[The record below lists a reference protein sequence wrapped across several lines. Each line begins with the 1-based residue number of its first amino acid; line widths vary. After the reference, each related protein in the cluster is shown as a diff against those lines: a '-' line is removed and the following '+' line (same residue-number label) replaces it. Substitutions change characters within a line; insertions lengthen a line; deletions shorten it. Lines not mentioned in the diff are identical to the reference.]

1 MAIRK
6 VRKIGDPVLRE
17 TSNNVEKI
25 DKPVLDLVSDMLD
38 TLEEEGGVGLA
49 APQIGITK
57 RIILVRYEDKVET
70 YINPEIEI
78 IENKR
83 IEGDEGCL
91 SIYSIQGF
99 QVKRYPR
106 IKIRTTNIKG
116 NTEEFIAEIVQFCEK
131 KGLYLIMDD
140 IYHRLIFDGKQPIN
154 CYKYAKKTGENSKL
168 IVINGVSKQYA
179 MTGFRIGWA
188 VANKLS

>member
-17 TSNNVEKI
+17 TSSNIDKI

-38 TLEEEGGVGLA
+38 TLEDEGGVGLA

-57 RIILVRYEDKVET
+57 RIILVRYDDKVET
-70 YINPEIEI
+70 YINPEIEVL
-78 IENKR
+78 ENKR

-116 NTEEFIAEIVQFCEK
+116 NIEEFIAEDLLARVIQHEVDHLDGIMFIDHLDAASRRELLEK
-131 KGLYLIMDD
+131 
-140 IYHRLIFDGKQPIN
+140 IN
-154 CYKYAKKTGENSKL
+154 EFKSN
-168 IVINGVSKQYA
+168 
-179 MTGFRIGWA
+179 
-188 VANKLS
+188 

>member
-17 TSNNVEKI
+17 TSSNIDKI

-38 TLEEEGGVGLA
+38 TLEDEGGVGLA

-57 RIILVRYEDKVET
+57 RIILVRYDDKVET
-70 YINPEIEI
+70 YINPEIEVL
-78 IENKR
+78 ENKR

-99 QVKRYPR
+99 QVKRYPK

-116 NTEEFIAEIVQFCEK
+116 NIEEFIAEDLLARVIQHEVDHLDGIMFIDHLDVASRRELLEK
-131 KGLYLIMDD
+131 
-140 IYHRLIFDGKQPIN
+140 IN
-154 CYKYAKKTGENSKL
+154 DFKSN
-168 IVINGVSKQYA
+168 
-179 MTGFRIGWA
+179 
-188 VANKLS
+188 

>member
-17 TSNNVEKI
+17 TSGNVGKI

-106 IKIRTTNIKG
+106 IRIRTTNIKG
-116 NTEEFIAEIVQFCEK
+116 NTEEFIAEDLLARVIQHEVDHLDGIMFIDHLDAASRRELLEK
-131 KGLYLIMDD
+131 
-140 IYHRLIFDGKQPIN
+140 IN
-154 CYKYAKKTGENSKL
+154 DFKSN
-168 IVINGVSKQYA
+168 
-179 MTGFRIGWA
+179 
-188 VANKLS
+188 

>member
-17 TSNNVEKI
+17 TSSNIGKI

-57 RIILVRYEDKVET
+57 RIILVRYEDKIET

-116 NTEEFIAEIVQFCEK
+116 NTEEFIAEDVLARVIQHEVDHLDGIMFIDHLDAASRRELLEK
-131 KGLYLIMDD
+131 
-140 IYHRLIFDGKQPIN
+140 IN
-154 CYKYAKKTGENSKL
+154 DFKSN
-168 IVINGVSKQYA
+168 
-179 MTGFRIGWA
+179 
-188 VANKLS
+188 

>member
-116 NTEEFIAEIVQFCEK
+116 NTEEFIAEDLLARVIQHEVDHLDGIMFIDHLVAASRRELLEK
-131 KGLYLIMDD
+131 
-140 IYHRLIFDGKQPIN
+140 IN
-154 CYKYAKKTGENSKL
+154 DFKSN
-168 IVINGVSKQYA
+168 
-179 MTGFRIGWA
+179 
-188 VANKLS
+188 

>member
-17 TSNNVEKI
+17 TSSNIGKI
-25 DKPVLDLVSDMLD
+25 NKPVLDLVSDMLD

-57 RIILVRYEDKVET
+57 RIILVRYEDKIET

-116 NTEEFIAEIVQFCEK
+116 NTEEFIAEDLLARVIQHEVDHLDGIMFIDHLDAASRRELLEK
-131 KGLYLIMDD
+131 
-140 IYHRLIFDGKQPIN
+140 IN
-154 CYKYAKKTGENSKL
+154 EIKSN
-168 IVINGVSKQYA
+168 
-179 MTGFRIGWA
+179 
-188 VANKLS
+188 

>member
-6 VRKIGDPVLRE
+6 IRKIGDPVLRE
-17 TSNNVEKI
+17 TSSNIDKI
-25 DKPVLDLVSDMLD
+25 DKPVLGLVSDMLD
-38 TLEEEGGVGLA
+38 TLENEGGVGLA

-57 RIILVRYEDKVET
+57 RIILVRYDDKVET
-70 YINPEIEI
+70 YINPEIEV

-116 NTEEFIAEIVQFCEK
+116 NTEEFIAEDLLARVIQHEVDHLDGIMFIDHLDAASRRELLEK
-131 KGLYLIMDD
+131 
-140 IYHRLIFDGKQPIN
+140 IN
-154 CYKYAKKTGENSKL
+154 ERKSN
-168 IVINGVSKQYA
+168 
-179 MTGFRIGWA
+179 
-188 VANKLS
+188 

>member
-17 TSNNVEKI
+17 TSSNIGKI

-49 APQIGITK
+49 APQIGINK

-83 IEGDEGCL
+83 IESDEGCL

-116 NTEEFIAEIVQFCEK
+116 NTEEFIAEDLLARVIQHEVDHLDGIMFIDHLDAASRRELLEK
-131 KGLYLIMDD
+131 
-140 IYHRLIFDGKQPIN
+140 IN
-154 CYKYAKKTGENSKL
+154 DFKSN
-168 IVINGVSKQYA
+168 
-179 MTGFRIGWA
+179 
-188 VANKLS
+188 

>member
-38 TLEEEGGVGLA
+38 TLEEEGGIGLA

-78 IENKR
+78 IENKK

-116 NTEEFIAEIVQFCEK
+116 NTEEFIAEDFLARVIQHEVDHLDGIMFIDHLGAASRRELLEK
-131 KGLYLIMDD
+131 
-140 IYHRLIFDGKQPIN
+140 IN
-154 CYKYAKKTGENSKL
+154 DFKSN
-168 IVINGVSKQYA
+168 
-179 MTGFRIGWA
+179 
-188 VANKLS
+188 

>member
-17 TSNNVEKI
+17 TSSNIEKI

-38 TLEEEGGVGLA
+38 TLEDEGGVGLA
-49 APQIGITK
+49 APQIGVTK
-57 RIILVRYEDKVET
+57 RIILVRYDDKIET
-70 YINPEIEI
+70 YINPEIEVI
-78 IENKR
+78 GNKR

-106 IKIRTTNIKG
+106 IKIRTTNIRG
-116 NTEEFIAEIVQFCEK
+116 NTEEFIAEDLLARVIQHEVDHLDGIMFIDHLDAASRRELLEK
-131 KGLYLIMDD
+131 
-140 IYHRLIFDGKQPIN
+140 IN
-154 CYKYAKKTGENSKL
+154 EFKSN
-168 IVINGVSKQYA
+168 
-179 MTGFRIGWA
+179 
-188 VANKLS
+188 

>member
-116 NTEEFIAEIVQFCEK
+116 NTEEFIAEDLLARVIQHEVDHLDGIMFIDHLVPASRRELLEK
-131 KGLYLIMDD
+131 
-140 IYHRLIFDGKQPIN
+140 IN
-154 CYKYAKKTGENSKL
+154 DFK
-168 IVINGVSKQYA
+168 
-179 MTGFRIGWA
+179 
-188 VANKLS
+188 AN

>member
-17 TSNNVEKI
+17 TSSNVGKI

-116 NTEEFIAEIVQFCEK
+116 NTEEFVAEDLLARVIQHEVDHLDGIMFIDHLTAASRRELLEK
-131 KGLYLIMDD
+131 
-140 IYHRLIFDGKQPIN
+140 IN
-154 CYKYAKKTGENSKL
+154 DFKSN
-168 IVINGVSKQYA
+168 
-179 MTGFRIGWA
+179 
-188 VANKLS
+188 

>member
-17 TSNNVEKI
+17 TSSNIEKI
-25 DKPVLDLVSDMLD
+25 NKPVLDLVSDMLD

-99 QVKRYPR
+99 QVKRYPM

-116 NTEEFIAEIVQFCEK
+116 NTEEFIAEDLLARVIQHEVDHLDGIMFIDHLDAASRRELLEK
-131 KGLYLIMDD
+131 
-140 IYHRLIFDGKQPIN
+140 IN
-154 CYKYAKKTGENSKL
+154 ELTSN
-168 IVINGVSKQYA
+168 
-179 MTGFRIGWA
+179 
-188 VANKLS
+188 

>member
-17 TSNNVEKI
+17 TASNVGKI

-116 NTEEFIAEIVQFCEK
+116 NTEEFVAEDLLARVIQHEVDHLDGIMFIDHLDAASRRELLEK
-131 KGLYLIMDD
+131 
-140 IYHRLIFDGKQPIN
+140 IN
-154 CYKYAKKTGENSKL
+154 DFKSN
-168 IVINGVSKQYA
+168 
-179 MTGFRIGWA
+179 
-188 VANKLS
+188 